1 MLLSLRERERVRE
14 SERERLRE
22 RERERLRE
30 RHRHNHCPATNF
42 NGENHQEGGWAGIN
56 FKRFKDTS
64 GPVKSN

>member
-1 MLLSLRERERVRE
+1 MLLSLRERLRE

-30 RHRHNHCPATNF
+30 RHLHNHCPATNF
-42 NGENHQEGGWAGIN
+42 NGENHQEGGGGWAGIN

-64 GPVKSN
+64 GPGKSN